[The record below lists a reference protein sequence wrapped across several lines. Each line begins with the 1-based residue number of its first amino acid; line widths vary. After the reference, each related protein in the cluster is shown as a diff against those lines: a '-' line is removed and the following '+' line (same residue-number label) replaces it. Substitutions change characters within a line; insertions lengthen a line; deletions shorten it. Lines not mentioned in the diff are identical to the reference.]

1 MRYPN
6 TSYRMARMKKRV
18 DKDVEHMQFSYTA
31 GGSAATWGNWLLIF
45 TEAERIC
52 VGTGHDPAIPR

>member
-1 MRYPN
+1 
-6 TSYRMARMKKRV
+6 MARMKKRV
-18 DKDVEHMQFSYTA
+18 DKDVEHMQFPYTT